1 MRRRT
6 HRARWVQVVLM
17 GLALLVALAPTRT
30 FAADI
35 RQGDV
40 VTVGPTQTINDDL
53 YAFGETVDIQGRV
66 NGDVVAAGGTVTI
79 HGTVTGD
86 LLAAGGTTTVAGT
99 VGGTVRAAGG
109 TTTIDGPVAK
119 DVLVTGGTV
128 RLEPGARV
136 GRDLLTGAG
145 SVILAGQVA
154 RNVQAGNGTL
164 RLDDNAVVGGNL
176 TYSSEQRAQI
186 APGARVQGTITH
198 HAPPRSGIWPAGG
211 PLGPEA
217 DRVIGWLRALV
228 GLSVLGILFVLLA
241 PGYSRRTADTL
252 GRAPWLSL
260 ALGLALLIGV
270 PVAAL
275 LVFVVGLFI
284 GGWWLALM
292 AMALYASALMLGIA
306 VSGLFVG
313 RWLLER
319 TGRRQV
325 PLVGAVLLGLVLL
338 LLVSVVPV
346 AGGIVVCV
354 AMLTG
359 LGALVVTA
367 LRSSRP
373 PTVSASEPVYRT
385 PIASATE

>member
-1 MRRRT
+1 MRTRVDKRRDRASERQAVGQKETAVRRRT
-6 HRARWVQVVLM
+6 HRARRVQVVLM

-40 VTVGPTQTINDDL
+40 VRVGPTQTINDDL

-86 LLAAGGTTTVAGT
+86 LIAAGGTTTVAGP

-109 TTTIDGPVAK
+109 TTTIDGPVGK

-145 SVILAGQVA
+145 SVILAGPVA

-164 RLDDNAVVGGNL
+164 RLDEGAGVGGNL

-186 APGARVQGTITH
+186 APGARVQGTITQ
-198 HAPPRSGIWPAGG
+198 HAPPRFGIWPAGG
-211 PLGPEA
+211 LLGPEA
-217 DRVIGWLRALV
+217 DRVIGWLRAFV
-228 GLSVLGILFVLLA
+228 GLGMLGILFVLLA

-275 LVFVVGLFI
+275 LVFVLGLFI
-284 GGWWLALM
+284 GGGGVGLM
-292 AMALYASALMLGIA
+292 GMGLYAGAPLLGIV

-319 TGRRQV
+319 TGRRRV

-346 AGGIVVCV
+346 AGGLVVAV
-354 AMLTG
+354 AMLAG
-359 LGALVVTA
+359 LGALG
-367 LRSSRP
+367 
-373 PTVSASEPVYRT
+373 
-385 PIASATE
+385 

>member
-1 MRRRT
+1 
-6 HRARWVQVVLM
+6 M

-40 VTVGPTQTINDDL
+40 VMVGPTQTINDDL
-53 YAFGETVDIQGRV
+53 YAFGETVDIQGQV

-86 LLAAGGTTTVAGT
+86 LLAAGGTTTVAGR

-109 TTTIDGPVAK
+109 TITIHGPVGK

-145 SVILAGQVA
+145 AVILAGQVA
-154 RNVQAGNGTL
+154 RNVHAGNGML
-164 RLDDNAVVGGNL
+164 RLDDGTVVGGNL
-176 TYSSEQRAQI
+176 TYSSDQTAQI
-186 APGARVQGTITH
+186 APGARVQGTITQ
-198 HAPPRSGIWPAGG
+198 HAPPRFGIWPAGA
-211 PLGPEA
+211 LGAGA
-217 DRVIGWLRALV
+217 DQVIGWLRALV
-228 GLSVLGILFVLLA
+228 GLSVLSVLFVLVA

-270 PVAAL
+270 PIAAF
-275 LVFVVGLFI
+275 LVFVLGLFI
-284 GGWWLALM
+284 GGWWLALI

-306 VSGLFVG
+306 VSGLFLG

-319 TGRRQV
+319 TRRRRV

-338 LLVSVVPV
+338 LLVGVVPV
-346 AGGIVVCV
+346 AGGLVVAV
-354 AMLTG
+354 AMLAG

-373 PTVSASEPVYRT
+373 PTVSASEPIYRT
-385 PIASATE
+385 PVGSTAE